1 MSQKSNLQSR
11 AAARPV
17 AVPCETE
24 DLVHV
29 VVVVSVVNQRTS
41 DQALLILQVVDS
53 TRIVHVLIDS
63 LSLGEHKKS
72 RKLCRRW

>member
-63 LSLGEHKKS
+63 LI
-72 RKLCRRW
+72 